1 MTLDTHDGLI
11 PLSANARAVPRT
23 AVDRRLPRFSLGVCV
38 FAACWLHPGVV
49 WSQNGIYTCID
60 AQGRRL
66 TSDRPIVECLDRE
79 QRQLNPSGTVKRIIP
94 PSMTAEERA
103 REEARRRAEA
113 EAQAQ
118 KAEERRRNQVML
130 MRFPNLDSH
139 QRARAEALQQV
150 QAQTALVHERQKE
163 LDKQKA
169 AIDAEFEFYQR
180 DPSKAPEW
188 LKRRRADN
196 TSERE
201 AQVQRLAE
209 QEREAARVNQRFD
222 DELPVLRKLWGDNGA
237 P

>member
-1 MTLDTHDGLI
+1 MTLETHDGLI
-11 PLSANARAVPRT
+11 PLSASARAVSRT
-23 AVDRRLPRFSLGVCV
+23 AVDERLPRFLLGVCV
-38 FAACWLHPGVV
+38 FAACLLLPGVA
-49 WSQNGIYTCID
+49 WSQKSIYTCID

-79 QRQLNPSGTVKRIIP
+79 QRELNPSGTVKRIIP
-94 PSMTAEERA
+94 PTMTAEERA

-118 KAEERRRNQVML
+118 KAEERRRQQVML

-139 QRARAEALQQV
+139 QRARTDALQQV
-150 QAQTALVHERQKE
+150 QALTALIHERQKE
-163 LDKQKA
+163 LDRQKA
-169 AIDAEFEFYQR
+169 TIDAEFEFYQR

-196 TSERE
+196 TLERE
-201 AQVQRLAE
+201 AQVQRLEE
-209 QEREAARVNQRFD
+209 QERETTRVNQRFD
-222 DELPVLRKLWGDNGA
+222 DELAVLRKLWADNGA

>member
-1 MTLDTHDGLI
+1 MTLVTRDGQA
-11 PLSANARAVPRT
+11 PLSAHACPVPGT
-23 AVDRRLPRFSLGVCV
+23 AVVVRRPRVSIGVWV
-38 FAACWLHPGVV
+38 FAASLLHPGVA
-49 WSQNGIYTCID
+49 WSQKSIYTCID

-79 QRQLNPSGTVKRIIP
+79 QRELNPSGTVKRIIP
-94 PSMTAEERA
+94 PTMTAEERA

-118 KAEERRRNQVML
+118 KAEERRRTQVVL

-150 QAQTALVHERQKE
+150 ETLTALIHERQKE
-163 LDKQKA
+163 LDRQKA
-169 AIDAEFEFYQR
+169 SIDAEFEFYQR

-196 TSERE
+196 TQERE

-209 QEREAARVNQRFD
+209 QEREIARVNQRFD
-222 DELPVLRKLWGDNGA
+222 DELALLRRLWADNGA

>member
-1 MTLDTHDGLI
+1 MTLVTRNWLAPLWFRSSAVQAIGLNRSRLLG
-11 PLSANARAVPRT
+11 PLGLS
-23 AVDRRLPRFSLGVCV
+23 V
-38 FAACWLHPGVV
+38 FAACLLLPGLA
-49 WSQNGIYTCID
+49 WSQKSIYTCID

-66 TSDRPIVECLDRE
+66 TSDRPLVECLDRE
-79 QRQLNPSGTVKRIIP
+79 QRELNPSGTVKRVIP

-103 REEARRRAEA
+103 REEARRRAET

-118 KAEERRRNQVML
+118 KAEERRRTQVML
-130 MRFPNLDSH
+130 MRFPNIDSH
-139 QRARAEALQQV
+139 NRARADALQQV
-150 QAQTALVHERQKE
+150 QTLTTMIHERQKE

-196 TSERE
+196 TQDRE

-209 QEREAARVNQRFD
+209 QERETARVNQRFD
-222 DELPVLRKLWGDNGA
+222 DELTMLRRLWAENPA